1 MLNPIVIGAAAE
13 VKRQT
18 ALGRALGSHT
28 DIWRHRHINGILPPC
43 HPLSSGIANQEKHGI
58 GITEAQNAFLDRRRI
73 LAQDLNRSTSK
84 EARYYCYGSY
94 GGGILTV
101 RFTYRGGII
110 RMFGAGYW
118 SKGKRIYEQENQVHE
133 GPRRS
138 CKDR

>member
-1 MLNPIVIGAAAE
+1 MAASPY
-13 VKRQT
+13 KW
-18 ALGRALGSHT
+18 H
-28 DIWRHRHINGILPPC
+28 
-43 HPLSSGIANQEKHGI
+43 SSTMPSSFEWDPRKDLANQEKHGI

>member
-1 MLNPIVIGAAAE
+1 MP
-13 VKRQT
+13 
-18 ALGRALGSHT
+18 
-28 DIWRHRHINGILPPC
+28 
-43 HPLSSGIANQEKHGI
+43 SSFEWDPRKDLANQEKHGI

-101 RFTYRGGII
+101 RFTYRGRII

>member
-43 HPLSSGIANQEKHGI
+43 HPLSSGILARTSPIRRSTGS
-58 GITEAQNAFLDRRRI
+58 AFLDRRRI